1 MKRLKKQQNIGS
13 ILLIVSNYL
22 KSLSQEAKDLMDEIE
37 DADNDIDYNKLLFI
51 GSNKEKFN
59 FKIFSTPLNFLLDKF
74 NGKFTLKKAEINQRD
89 LNKKIEELKYNY
101 KPKNEKEK
109 EEINEVLIHAND
121 MLEYRDKIIE
131 AFKDGTCLSEHLK
144 KSDAAY
150 DYVLK
155 DVNSFIQ
162 KCESMSDNI
171 NPNLFNEFF
180 ELSPADYA
188 KELINTKNPD
198 KNKEFVAET
207 KDRMSDLK
215 GRIKKKKKKIVKQ

>member
-1 MKRLKKQQNIGS
+1 M
-13 ILLIVSNYL
+13 
-22 KSLSQEAKDLMDEIE
+22 
-37 DADNDIDYNKLLFI
+37 
-51 GSNKEKFN
+51 
-59 FKIFSTPLNFLLDKF
+59 
-74 NGKFTLKKAEINQRD
+74 
-89 LNKKIEELKYNY
+89 
-101 KPKNEKEK
+101 
-109 EEINEVLIHAND
+109 
-121 MLEYRDKIIE
+121 
-131 AFKDGTCLSEHLK
+131 SEHLK

-215 GRIKKKKKKIVKQ
+215 GRIKKKKKKKNCETVKKKC

>member
-1 MKRLKKQQNIGS
+1 
-13 ILLIVSNYL
+13 
-22 KSLSQEAKDLMDEIE
+22 
-37 DADNDIDYNKLLFI
+37 
-51 GSNKEKFN
+51 
-59 FKIFSTPLNFLLDKF
+59 
-74 NGKFTLKKAEINQRD
+74 
-89 LNKKIEELKYNY
+89 
-101 KPKNEKEK
+101 
-109 EEINEVLIHAND
+109 

-215 GRIKKKKKKIVKQ
+215 GRIKNNNNNNNCETVKKKC